1 MKKGRKVFYEI
12 ILLFLMMIAFMQ
24 STKAASI
31 QVYRRASDHNADS
44 FLTSKG
50 KRITINY
57 YTAVI
62 DGKEI
67 NTTYCADP
75 RRPWGTGLK
84 ETRQDYNLTVNLS
97 KDYNSST
104 YKRIAYAYKASQ
116 GSSRKVQELLFRWII
131 NTSPYASNP
140 VSFEGV
146 NYADLNQFSNSDAEV
161 AEAKRIYTEAVNA
174 SALSYDELVSQGSV
188 WGVQWGTASYTETS
202 TGTNTSKVTF
212 VLNSV
217 NGTVPAL
224 VYYNNFTAKCTNT
237 NVKCTMS
244 SAGAYNGAAGVQI
257 DMTVEKLN
265 GYTGTD
271 YGIEVTPAYCDPQD
285 AAMQVFLVSPTR
297 SGIQRMLV
305 IMDGSCPVSEQ
316 EFTNSV
322 RRPGRPSIHITSGPS
337 CICDTTTGLYKVTK
351 NKTTTTYSTL
361 EEAKKAAGSDVTCPG
376 TCEKKNTCYRDDS
389 GKPHCKNG
397 EVCTEE
403 EFKKECQHSCQNPSE
418 SGDGK
423 YYCKESTPGAGDGK
437 ECSKEEYI
445 KDCQKCDEWE
455 DKCKDNQNPSDPE
468 CQDYNQYCVDC
479 TPNVYMP
486 ATCNNFDN
494 LDSQVNGVISDISQT
509 SAGRYSC
516 QNESP
521 KDQIKSC
528 VINRSDAAG
537 NSYNATSTSGISGDN
552 PYCQVWCKESYKFN
566 VPTARTTNSGSYF
579 TIDASIEGTRD
590 CYVSG
595 HDDPSK
601 GIDTVKFRNKIRELT
616 DEMLRNYTEYV
627 RWKTALNS
635 ITSKSE
641 SADGLTES
649 YPCGGEDDDDDD
661 DAAAAVGTA
670 NLTIDESA
678 AVTRFIETTPNMN
691 INLTKVEDGGDCG
704 CDSYVSCSATI
715 YYVPSYTYSTYTAIY
730 NADGTISHISI
741 GSSSQSENIVSPD
754 GEAIDASSC
763 GSDGTC
769 RDGSADVV
777 RGRVQPNVDKYKK
790 AYEDNLKDIK
800 NNIRLYNSCTGNVNN
815 PNDTSVNVTGWDNKM
830 VNWNSD
836 GPEVYMN
843 YKEDYIKD
851 FNTLL
856 DANYDGIQTTEEYCF
871 GDTDSTYKCISGG
884 SANSSSN
891 AIVGTNIIYCDDS
904 SCVSNVI
911 QVGKSNWI
919 RKTKVQSAHY
929 EPNNDLSVRSQYGT
943 VQFKSAACNG
953 NDCLYTNLPKDSI
966 PVSLLTKTG
975 VFPFVLS
982 YNKVG
987 QSNQDNSLGRII
999 NTGSTKSVLTEYT
1012 RKVNSGEYKKCS
1024 ISTMQQQVGYVCH
1037 YLTNCDD
1044 HCKFK
1049 CDPDGKCYFEE
1060 CEDGNCTFTCRD
1072 CIFDGENFTYS
1083 FRPVSLSTL
1092 FPNERSKN
1100 SDEGYN
1106 WTNDYKGSLTRKII
1120 ENGYNRGSIKLQG
1133 GDESY
1138 VTPEYSYTLSA
1149 MNLKNIK
1156 GYNGEVGTF
1165 ANSTIPSKYENM
1177 SNNTT
1182 TPKNSAIYCSNMSIN
1197 GIDYSVKCN
1206 SAFLDVIENDSSHK
1220 FAISSIR
1227 PEKNQRFILFTDLV
1241 SVDPDLQKT
1250 CANNKCITRENAI
1263 GPSWK

>member
-1 MKKGRKVFYEI
+1 MKKERKVFYEI

-31 QVYRRASDHNADS
+31 QVYRRASDHNADTV
-44 FLTSKG
+44 LTSKG
-50 KRITINY
+50 RITINY

-75 RRPWGTGLK
+75 HRPWGTGLK

-146 NYADLNQFSNSDAEV
+146 NYANLNQFSNSDAEV

-285 AAMQVFLVSPTR
+285 ASMQVFLISPTN

-361 EEAKKAAGSDVTCPG
+361 EEAKKAAGSDASCPG
-376 TCEKKNTCYRDDS
+376 TCEKKNTCYRDES
-389 GKPHCKNG
+389 GKPHCNSG
-397 EVCTEE
+397 DVCSEDQ
-403 EFKKECQHSCQNPSE
+403 FKKECQHSCQNPSE

-445 KDCQKCDEWE
+445 KDCQKCDDWE
-455 DKCKDNQNPSDPE
+455 DKCKDNQNLSDPE

-486 ATCNNFDN
+486 STCNNFDN
-494 LDSQVNGVISDISQT
+494 LDSQVNGVISDIAQT

-516 QNESP
+516 RNDAP
-521 KDQIKSC
+521 KDAVKSC

-537 NSYNATSTSGISGDN
+537 NSYNATSTSGISVNN
-552 PYCQVWCKESYKFN
+552 PYCQVWCKESYRFN

-595 HDDPSK
+595 TSSNNYSS
-601 GIDTVKFRNKIRELT
+601 IDTMKFRQDMKNLIE
-616 DEMLRNYTEYV
+616 EMIKNHNEYMKY
-627 RWKTALNS
+627 KTAL
-635 ITSKSE
+635 
-641 SADGLTES
+641 D
-649 YPCGGEDDDDDD
+649 
-661 DAAAAVGTA
+661 
-670 NLTIDESA
+670 
-678 AVTRFIETTPNMN
+678 
-691 INLTKVEDGGDCG
+691 
-704 CDSYVSCSATI
+704 
-715 YYVPSYTYSTYTAIY
+715 
-730 NADGTISHISI
+730 
-741 GSSSQSENIVSPD
+741 
-754 GEAIDASSC
+754 
-763 GSDGTC
+763 
-769 RDGSADVV
+769 
-777 RGRVQPNVDKYKK
+777 
-790 AYEDNLKDIK
+790 
-800 NNIRLYNSCTGNVNN
+800 
-815 PNDTSVNVTGWDNKM
+815 
-830 VNWNSD
+830 
-836 GPEVYMN
+836 
-843 YKEDYIKD
+843 
-851 FNTLL
+851 
-856 DANYDGIQTTEEYCF
+856 
-871 GDTDSTYKCISGG
+871 
-884 SANSSSN
+884 
-891 AIVGTNIIYCDDS
+891 
-904 SCVSNVI
+904 
-911 QVGKSNWI
+911 
-919 RKTKVQSAHY
+919 
-929 EPNNDLSVRSQYGT
+929 
-943 VQFKSAACNG
+943 
-953 NDCLYTNLPKDSI
+953 
-966 PVSLLTKTG
+966 
-975 VFPFVLS
+975 
-982 YNKVG
+982 
-987 QSNQDNSLGRII
+987 
-999 NTGSTKSVLTEYT
+999 
-1012 RKVNSGEYKKCS
+1012 
-1024 ISTMQQQVGYVCH
+1024 
-1037 YLTNCDD
+1037 
-1044 HCKFK
+1044 
-1049 CDPDGKCYFEE
+1049 
-1060 CEDGNCTFTCRD
+1060 
-1072 CIFDGENFTYS
+1072 
-1083 FRPVSLSTL
+1083 
-1092 FPNERSKN
+1092 
-1100 SDEGYN
+1100 
-1106 WTNDYKGSLTRKII
+1106 
-1120 ENGYNRGSIKLQG
+1120 
-1133 GDESY
+1133 
-1138 VTPEYSYTLSA
+1138 
-1149 MNLKNIK
+1149 
-1156 GYNGEVGTF
+1156 
-1165 ANSTIPSKYENM
+1165 
-1177 SNNTT
+1177 
-1182 TPKNSAIYCSNMSIN
+1182 
-1197 GIDYSVKCN
+1197 
-1206 SAFLDVIENDSSHK
+1206 
-1220 FAISSIR
+1220 
-1227 PEKNQRFILFTDLV
+1227 
-1241 SVDPDLQKT
+1241 
-1250 CANNKCITRENAI
+1250 
-1263 GPSWK
+1263 